1 VSNTFN
7 VADLSP
13 FFGPEGSESTL
24 SQEGEDDE
32 DIHHDSTQ
40 PCVEQANNVYKA
52 PMTQVRAQRLQHKV
66 NSLLIDY
73 EHASTKN
80 HLLPNTGAMLVLRF
94 EDTLWMDRPLSVQRK
109 QVEDDVL
116 LSRF

>member
-1 VSNTFN
+1 MSNTFN

-13 FFGPEGSESTL
+13 FLGPEGSESTSTL

-32 DIHHDSTQ
+32 DIHHGSTQ
-40 PCVEQANNVYKA
+40 PCVEEANNVYKA
-52 PMTQVRAQRLQHKV
+52 PITLARAQRLQHMV

-80 HLLPNTGAMLVLRF
+80 DLLPNRGAMLVLRF
-94 EDTLWMDRPLSVQRK
+94 EEYSMDG
-109 QVEDDVL
+109 
-116 LSRF
+116 

>member
-13 FFGPEGSESTL
+13 FFGLKGSESRSTL

-52 PMTQVRAQRLQHKV
+52 PMTRARAQRLQHKV
-66 NSLLIDY
+66 NSLLD
-73 EHASTKN
+73 
-80 HLLPNTGAMLVLRF
+80 
-94 EDTLWMDRPLSVQRK
+94 
-109 QVEDDVL
+109 
-116 LSRF
+116 